1 MILDL
6 IKGKGTTFEVRL
18 PITKKVVNE
27 NEKKDKVENKNLQ
40 LVGLIIDDKPGIRDY
55 LTILLSQFGV
65 DVDAVETAEDGYEL
79 FKKNQDKYN
88 FIISDVKMPGMS
100 GIELLTKLRNEFP
113 NNYPSSF
120 LLPLSIDNLAY

>member
-40 LVGLIIDDKPGIRDY
+40 LVGLIIDD
-55 LTILLSQFGV
+55 
-65 DVDAVETAEDGYEL
+65 E
-79 FKKNQDKYN
+79 
-88 FIISDVKMPGMS
+88 PGMS